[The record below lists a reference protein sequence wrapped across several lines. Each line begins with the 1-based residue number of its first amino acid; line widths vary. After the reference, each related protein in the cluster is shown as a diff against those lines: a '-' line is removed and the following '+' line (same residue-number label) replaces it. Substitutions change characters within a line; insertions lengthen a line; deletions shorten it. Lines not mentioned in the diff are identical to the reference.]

1 MKKILSVF
9 LMSFIV
15 FALSACNADVVKIED
30 YEWEMRTVMS
40 NDTESAQYQ
49 DELVVAVGEADEL
62 YPDAEI
68 VDMTLTAKDGEITIT
83 DTTNGK
89 TYNGTYEVMQ
99 KTPKGTDY
107 EIIIDGVNGY
117 ATVAP
122 TEYYDGSEIPTL
134 PINIDGYSLYFIPM
148 SRNLLRLEKG
158 IMMKIEIEKDFP
170 QYFKPAYPEEFE
182 LFSHFEVTAGI
193 PTVLFAVT
201 TWKENG
207 KPNVC
212 FHSWSCFHGDKTAF
226 FAVMGNLYQHTHTY
240 ANIQREKCFC
250 INFLPISCYDRLVN
264 TIHQNEW
271 DNDEFAAG
279 GFTVSNAKTIH
290 APAISEAFL
299 TMECTLKDIQDLSG
313 AGITAMVIGQVQHIS
328 VEEAYAQGYELRYGK
343 DGFMLLVPAPQDLV
357 TGEPNQSAIA
367 TVHIEK
373 YD

>member
-40 NDTESAQYQ
+40 NDTEAAQYQ

-271 DNDEFAAG
+271 DDDEFAAG